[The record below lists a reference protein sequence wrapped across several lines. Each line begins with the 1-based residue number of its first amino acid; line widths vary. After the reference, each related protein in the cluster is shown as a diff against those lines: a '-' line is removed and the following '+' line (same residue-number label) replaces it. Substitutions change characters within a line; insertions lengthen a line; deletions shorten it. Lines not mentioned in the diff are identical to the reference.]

1 MFKTAEELLAL
12 TKSRG
17 CRISD
22 IVLSREC
29 ALVEKT
35 PEEIYARLRSFL
47 GVMKEAAEA
56 ARDKALATR
65 GGLISGD
72 AKRLSDYAKAGR
84 TVCGDA
90 LITAM
95 ARALSCSEVNASMGR
110 ICAAPTAG
118 ASGILPAVIIGVAEA
133 QNLPEQALLDAL
145 LTSSGVGIIIEAG
158 ATLAGARGGCQAE
171 CGASAAMSAA
181 AAVEMMGGTPSQ
193 ALHAASIA
201 LKNVMGLVCDPIAG
215 MVECPC
221 AKRNASGA
229 ANAMLSADLALA
241 GIISVIPFDEVVNAM
256 ARVGRMMPSE
266 LRETSAGGIATTKTA
281 LEYAKRITGSAHTV

>member
-1 MFKTAEELLAL
+1 MFRNAEELLAL
-12 TKSRG
+12 TEKRG

-22 IVLSREC
+22 IVLAREC
-29 ALVEKT
+29 ALTEKT
-35 PEEIYARLRSFL
+35 PQEVYAHLRTFMD
-47 GVMKEAAEA
+47 VMHASAEA
-56 ARDKALATR
+56 AREKALPTR

-72 AKRLSDYAKAGR
+72 SKKLSDYAKAGR

-118 ASGILPAVIIGVAEA
+118 ASGILPAVILGVAERFS
-133 QNLPEQALLDAL
+133 LPEEALLSAL
-145 LTSSGVGIIIEAG
+145 LTASGIGILIDSG
-158 ATLAGARGGCQAE
+158 ATLSGARGGCQAE
-171 CGASAAMSAA
+171 CGASASMSAA
-181 AAVEMMGGTPSQ
+181 AVVEMMGGTPSQ
-193 ALHAASIA
+193 AMHAAAIA
-201 LKNVMGLVCDPIAG
+201 LKNVMGLICDPVAG

-241 GIISVIPFDEVVNAM
+241 GIQSRIPLDEVIGAM
-256 ARVGRMMPSE
+256 GRVGRMMPSE
-266 LRETSAGGIATTKTA
+266 LRETSAGGIAVTKTA
-281 LEYAKRITGSAHTV
+281 LAYAKHLLGDTQN